1 MVGPALTDE
10 AAYDAII
17 CDLDGC
23 VWIGGE
29 ATQGAVGALE
39 RWRTAGRKVV
49 FATNE
54 PRHSPEAQV
63 KRLWSLGIKAS
74 VDEVV
79 TVGTAIQAHLAD
91 HHASKTAFVIGT
103 ESLIRHVMAAGLRP
117 TNNATT
123 QLASRAQ
130 VVVASSHDHVSYAEL
145 RIAVQAISRGAT
157 LIGTGRDRTF
167 PMPDGPW
174 PGSGAILAA
183 IEYAS
188 GATARTFGKPERDIY
203 DLARERIGDGRI
215 LAVGDRL
222 DSDIAGA
229 AAAGI
234 DSALVLT
241 GTDDL
246 DAVSAWSGPRPNYVE
261 PSLANLLN
269 HLNPPG

>member
-1 MVGPALTDE
+1 MVGAPLSE
-10 AAYDAII
+10 GRLYDAII

-23 VWIGGE
+23 VWVGGA
-29 ATQGAVGALE
+29 ATPGAVEALD
-39 RWRTAGRKVV
+39 RWRVGGGRVV

-74 VDEVV
+74 VDEIV
-79 TVGTAIQAHLAD
+79 TVGTAIQAYLAD
-91 HHASKTAFVIGT
+91 HHAGQTAFVIGT

-130 VVVASSHDHVSYAEL
+130 VVVVASHDNVSYAEL

-157 LIGTGRDRTF
+157 LLGSGRDRTF

-203 DLARERIGDGRI
+203 DLARERLGDGRI
-215 LAVGDRL
+215 LAIGDRL
-222 DSDIAGA
+222 ESDVAGA

-234 DSALVLT
+234 EAALVLT
-241 GTDDL
+241 GTDDF
-246 DAVSAWSGPRPNYVE
+246 DAVKRWPGPQPKYVE
-261 PSLANLLN
+261 PDLAHLLG
-269 HLNPPG
+269 HLSPT

>member
-1 MVGPALTDE
+1 MVRAAMIVE
-10 AAYDAII
+10 APYEAIV

-23 VWIGGE
+23 VWIGGK
-29 ATQGAVGALE
+29 ATPGAVEALE
-39 RWRTAGRKVV
+39 RWRAGGGQVI

-74 VDEVV
+74 VDEIV
-79 TVGTAIQAHLAD
+79 TVGAAIQAHLAD
-91 HHASKTAFVIGT
+91 NHAGQTAFVIGT

-117 TNNATT
+117 TNNATI

-130 VVVASSHDHVSYAEL
+130 VVVVASHDNVSYAEL
-145 RIAVQAISRGAT
+145 RIAVQAIARGAT
-157 LIGTGRDRTF
+157 LLGSGRDRTF

-183 IEYAS
+183 IEYAT

-203 DLARERIGDGRI
+203 DLAMERIHGGRV
-215 LAVGDRL
+215 LAIGDRL

-229 AAAGI
+229 AAAGL

-246 DAVSAWSGPRPNYVE
+246 EALAAWTGPRPRYVE
-261 PSLANLLN
+261 PSLAQLLG
-269 HLNPPG
+269 HLDVPV